1 MGSGMELNWTTRLV
15 VAAVLLAAAFTG
27 LLNQTLMVTAMPM
40 MMHDF
45 GISLSLAQWLT
56 TGNVL
61 VVGVVTPVSAMLYER
76 FSTRAL
82 FLWSTGL
89 FIAASV
95 LGFVADNFWPV
106 LAARLLQA
114 VASGIIMSFA
124 QIALL
129 RITSPR
135 RMGTVLGLY
144 MMVVSAGPAIGPVM
158 SGVILEYLSW
168 HALFG
173 AGVLMMAVVFAAAVF
188 TLPNIKAARKIAI
201 DWPSFVLSFVG
212 MGLFLAGIS
221 TVQEAPLVG
230 VSMMVAGLLFVAWF
244 ARRQWSSA
252 QPLLNLRLLKGATF
266 RRMTVGVMLAFG
278 VFLGTET
285 IIPVLL
291 ESHAGRSGFATALV
305 MLPGAVSNVIASPL
319 TGRVFDARGLRTIWA
334 WGSGITVVSAV
345 ALLAVSPASAPWAI
359 AGAYL
364 LRVVGTSVM
373 SALPTARALKGL
385 TGEDISHASALLN
398 SLRQVA
404 GALSNTVLVWAVAVV
419 PDFTDGF
426 RLAMAITAAATVVM
440 VVVFARQARLDRAGA

>member
-1 MGSGMELNWTTRLV
+1 M
-15 VAAVLLAAAFTG
+15 
-27 LLNQTLMVTAMPM
+27 
-40 MMHDF
+40 
-45 GISLSLAQWLT
+45 
-56 TGNVL
+56 
-61 VVGVVTPVSAMLYER
+61 
-76 FSTRAL
+76 
-82 FLWSTGL
+82 
-89 FIAASV
+89 
-95 LGFVADNFWPV
+95 
-106 LAARLLQA
+106 
-114 VASGIIMSFA
+114 
-124 QIALL
+124 
-129 RITSPR
+129 
-135 RMGTVLGLY
+135 
-144 MMVVSAGPAIGPVM
+144 
-158 SGVILEYLSW
+158 
-168 HALFG
+168 
-173 AGVLMMAVVFAAAVF
+173 
-188 TLPNIKAARKIAI
+188 
-201 DWPSFVLSFVG
+201 
-212 MGLFLAGIS
+212 
-221 TVQEAPLVG
+221 G